1 MAIKRLISGLLLAAI
16 SFYCIFTSSIL
27 VTVLVLVLSLI
38 ALHEFYEL
46 ARKKSFI
53 PSKSTGMLAAI
64 VLILIVYK
72 NRLDLMSLFV
82 SIFVLVTLAV
92 FLFRK
97 EFHVSPLLDAGLT
110 VLGVLYIPWLFSYAI
125 LIRNLPQGEW
135 LLAIAIFATA
145 MYDTSAYY
153 FGRLMGRHPL
163 WFNVSPGKTIEGTLG
178 GTIMSVASVIV
189 IGHWLGKP
197 IISLLILGLII
208 AIMAQLGDLCE
219 SLFKRDVG
227 VKDAGQILAGHG
239 GMLDRCDS
247 LFFTCPAA
255 YLFYFFATL

>member
-1 MAIKRLISGLLLAAI
+1 MLAAI
-16 SFYCIFTSSIL
+16 SFYCIFTGSAY
-27 VTVLVLVLSLI
+27 VTALVLFLSLI
-38 ALHEFYEL
+38 SLHEFYEL
-46 ARKKSFI
+46 ARKKNFI
-53 PSKSTGMLAAI
+53 PSKSTGILAAI
-64 VLILIVYK
+64 ILILLVYT
-72 NRLDLMSLFV
+72 NRLDLMSIFV
-82 SIFVLVTLAV
+82 SVFVLVTLVV

-135 LLAIAIFATA
+135 LLTMAIFATA

-153 FGRLMGRHPL
+153 FGCLIGKHPL
-163 WFNVSPGKTIEGTLG
+163 WLNVSPGKTIEGALG

-197 IISLLILGLII
+197 ILPLLFLGLII

-255 YLFYFFATL
+255 YLFYIFFFH